1 MRKKVFH
8 GELSPGELANALV
21 AEFNGGGLVAQRVG
35 EGDRI
40 AVQVATN
47 RRRRSGGRTA
57 MTIVLTNHEDGV
69 VVSIGQQEWLGIAA
83 SLGKTA
89 LKVARNPWDIINRL
103 DDVAADINSIQ
114 LEKRIWQVIDH
125 VTSNAKVSTQISE
138 RLRTVACAYCDYA
151 NEVGSG
157 ACDACGAPM
166 GSQQPV
172 SCMKCGFVNAVGTS
186 YCANCGDHL
195 PV

>member
-1 MRKKVFH
+1 MEQKIFH
-8 GELSPGELANALV
+8 GQMSPGDLANALV

-35 EGDRI
+35 EGEKI
-40 AVQVATN
+40 AVQVATQ
-47 RRRRSGGRTA
+47 RRRQSGGRTA
-57 MTIVLTNHEDGV
+57 MTVVLSDHEDGV

-89 LKVARNPWDIINRL
+89 LQVIQNPWQIVNRL

-114 LEKRIWQVIDH
+114 LEKRIWEVINH
-125 VTSNAKVSTQISE
+125 VAASAGVSTRISE
-138 RLRTVACAYCDYA
+138 RLRTVACSYCDYA
-151 NEVGSG
+151 NAVGDG
-157 ACDACGAPM
+157 ACNACGAPM
-166 GSQQPV
+166 GAQQPI
-172 SCMKCGFVNAVGTS
+172 SCMKCGYVNEIGTT